1 MYTALSERQQNI
13 HTRGGGWGGGSASA
27 KPDSVVMKE
36 AANAKRSPPSAGFLP
51 LNQNWLQLL
60 QLQKNVPNLPLI
72 SIQ

>member
-51 LNQNWLQLL
+51 LNQN
-60 QLQKNVPNLPLI
+60 
-72 SIQ
+72 